1 MSILQ
6 KIFIFGLL
14 FSLLNCSCASYH
26 DFDEGG
32 TFHDSSASK
41 KTCPKRTFNENEMEF
56 QPYKCCYEKLKCKEE
71 GISYDFE
78 GCMFVTKPVYDN
90 IKQNIK
96 IMKSYCSKV
105 EINCS
110 GTSLSF
116 IYFVF
121 ISLFFL

>member
-1 MSILQ
+1 MISTKGELSMIVVP
-6 KIFIFGLL
+6 
-14 FSLLNCSCASYH
+14 A
-26 DFDEGG
+26 
-32 TFHDSSASK
+32 K
-41 KTCPKRTFNENEMEF
+41 KHALKEHSMKMKWNFNLI
-56 QPYKCCYEKLKCKEE
+56 KCCYEKLKCKEE